1 MKFNLKSYN
10 KKGYFIVKNIL
21 SKKFMN
27 ELVDVIKLNYL
38 TLAKKKEFQVYIYL
52 F

>member
-1 MKFNLKSYN
+1 MKLNLKSYN
-10 KKGYFIVKNIL
+10 KKEYFIVKNIL
-21 SKKFMN
+21 SKKFMS

-38 TLAKKKEFQVYIYL
+38 TLAKKKEFQIYICL